1 MRALYQ
7 KLGYCINFTVSISS
21 DPSDPFLLPSK
32 TCLYFLIIGN
42 AIIEGRSSLHDF
54 FGRYI
59 MEFEKTPEIRSINYM
74 KKVKLR
80 VEHGKS
86 G

>member
-1 MRALYQ
+1 MNTIPQL
-7 KLGYCINFTVSISS
+7 LHLSS
-21 DPSDPFLLPSK
+21 YFVMTIGLMSPFAS
-32 TCLYFLIIGN
+32 N
-42 AIIEGRSSLHDF
+42 SLHDF

-59 MEFEKTPEIRSINYM
+59 MEFEQSPKTRSIIYM